1 MALQQDL
8 LQNSNAVSREG
19 FFEKKKAPA
28 KTDADLAQFSK
39 AKIDSQINQKSS
51 SQANKHRQPSSSLV
65 AFNRERP

>member
-8 LQNSNAVSREG
+8 PQNSNAVSREG

-39 AKIDSQINQKSS
+39 AKID
-51 SQANKHRQPSSSLV
+51 
-65 AFNRERP
+65 